1 MTRTNKFT
9 EKMRQRRE
17 TRAFHCILNDAS
29 PNMRAELIAI
39 AQRNNYTR

>member
-1 MTRTNKFT
+1 MTRTSKIT

-17 TRAFHCILNDAS
+17 QRAFQRVLDSAS

-39 AQRNNYTR
+39 AQRQNFIR

>member
-1 MTRTNKFT
+1 MSRTNKFT

-17 TRAFHCILNDAS
+17 MSAFERVLDSAT

-39 AQRNNYTR
+39 AQRQNFTR

>member
-1 MTRTNKFT
+1 MSRTSKFT

-17 TRAFHCILNDAS
+17 TRAFERVLDSAT

-39 AQRNNYTR
+39 AQRQNFTR